1 MLYEQ
6 KKLIQQSYTA
16 IMPIS
21 DKVAECFYDRLFALD
36 PSLRSLFS
44 LDMAEQGRKLMN
56 TLYTVVYNL
65 ERLERVIPPVQ
76 ALGNRH
82 VSYGVQPRHFELVGA
97 ALLWSLEQNLGEM
110 YTPDLEEAWTTAYS
124 LLAGVMQ
131 EAFTK
136 QGSNL

>member
-16 IMPIS
+16 VMPIS
-21 DKVAECFYDRLFALD
+21 DKVAECFYDRLFELD

-97 ALLWSLEQNLGEM
+97 ALLWSLEHNLGEM
-110 YTPDLEEAWTTAYS
+110 YTPELEEAWTTAYS